1 MNRVL
6 ARDGVT
12 YDGPNLVVCEGYSDT
27 QFLKHL
33 LNSRGIEPFELG
45 CPTQDQEGVSA
56 GGRPG
61 MAEYLTAVRV
71 SRTKARNG
79 LTSLVVVVDAD
90 ENPKASIAE
99 ARGWLESAKLPVPGA
114 PFAWT
119 TDEPHTAILLIPG
132 WGSDGELRS
141 GTLEHLLWDS
151 LSDVSP
157 ETYQCVEGFAECLG
171 NQGDWSDNKRAKM
184 RVHATIAGRCKS
196 DPASALSRVW
206 SNDPE
211 IFPLDHSV
219 FDFICDLFRYP
230 ITLDRH

>member
-33 LNSRGIEPFELG
+33 LDSRGIEPFELG
-45 CPTQDQEGVSA
+45 CPTQAQEEVSA
-56 GGRPG
+56 DGRPG

-71 SRTKARNG
+71 NRTKARNG
-79 LTSLVVVVDAD
+79 LRSLVVVVDAD
-90 ENPKASIAE
+90 EDPKGSIAE
-99 ARGWLESAKLPVPGA
+99 ACDWLGSATLPVPQS

-119 TDEPHTAILLIPG
+119 TEEPHTAILLIPG

-151 LSDVSP
+151 LSEVSP

-171 NQGDWSDNKRAKM
+171 NQGDWSENKRAKM
-184 RVHATIAGRCKS
+184 RVHSAIAGRCRS
-196 DPASALSRVW
+196 DPASSLSRIW
-206 SNDPE
+206 SNDRS

-219 FDFICDLFRYP
+219 FDFICELFRHP
-230 ITLDRH
+230 TVLS